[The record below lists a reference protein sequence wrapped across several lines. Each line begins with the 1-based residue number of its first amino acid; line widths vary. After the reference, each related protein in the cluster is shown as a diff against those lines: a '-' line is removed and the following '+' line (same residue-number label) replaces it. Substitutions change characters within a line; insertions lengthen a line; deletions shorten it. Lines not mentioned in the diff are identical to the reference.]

1 MDFKSFYSEV
11 VEWIA
16 DHTSCNLDDAVKEV
30 DAAEDQVRRDFANGV
45 SSETTAY
52 NLCITRH
59 IC

>member
-11 VEWIA
+11 VECIA

-30 DAAEDQVRRDFANGV
+30 DAAEDQVRRDFANGI
-45 SSETTAY
+45 SSEIAAY
-52 NLCITRH
+52 NLCTARH